1 MKRVF
6 KKNQIMVTALALM
19 VAVAGYMAYSGSLF
33 NATDEADQEVTN
45 QVPEQT
51 LLDLSLEDISK
62 TDELGLEME
71 ATGDIESLDSEA
83 SSESKDGVPGE
94 SILTSS
100 QATETIA
107 AAKVSREQ
115 VRAANKETLET
126 LINNE
131 QLTAEQK
138 EVAVNQ
144 MITMTKIAEQ
154 EVTIETLLNAKG
166 FSDTAVT
173 LTEDSVDI
181 VVVRESLTDAH
192 RAQIEDII
200 SRKTT
205 IKPENIVITPVQ
217 TTK

>member
-6 KKNQIMVTALALM
+6 KKNQIMVTVLALM

-33 NATDEADQEVTN
+33 TETDEAGKEVTN
-45 QVPEQT
+45 QMPEQA
-51 LLDLSLEDISK
+51 LLDLSLEDISS
-62 TDELGLEME
+62 TDDAALESE
-71 ATGDIESLDSEA
+71 ASGDIESLDSEA
-83 SSESKDGVPGE
+83 SSETKEGVPGD
-94 SILTSS
+94 SVLTSS

-126 LINNE
+126 LINNDE
-131 QLTAEQK
+131 LSAEQK

-144 MITMTKIAEQ
+144 MIAMTKIAEQ

-166 FSDTAVT
+166 FPDAAVT

-217 TTK
+217 TAK